1 MEKAK
6 VYFTDMRTGYGGLS
20 LPQKLAK
27 LIKAAGIGILIST
40 KSLPPLKFISANP
53 ATYRICAPTM
63 PRLWPML

>member
-27 LIKAAGIGILIST
+27 LIKTAGIGNIDFN
-40 KSLPPLKFISANP
+40 KNLPPLKFILVSRAIFP
-53 ATYRICAPTM
+53 ICAPTM
-63 PRLWPML
+63 PKQWRML

>member
-27 LIKAAGIGILIST
+27 LIKAAGIGNIDFN
-40 KSLPPLKFISANP
+40 KKVC
-53 ATYRICAPTM
+53 RH
-63 PRLWPML
+63 

>member
-27 LIKAAGIGILIST
+27 LIKAAGIGNIDFN
-40 KSLPPLKFISANP
+40 KNLPPLKFISANP
-53 ATYRICAPTM
+53 ATYRIYAPTM